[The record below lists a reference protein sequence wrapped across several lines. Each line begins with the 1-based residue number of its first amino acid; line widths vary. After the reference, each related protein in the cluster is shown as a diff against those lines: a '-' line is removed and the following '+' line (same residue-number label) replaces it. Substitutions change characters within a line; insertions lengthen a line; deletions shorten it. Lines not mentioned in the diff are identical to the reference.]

1 MIRNSLMMWTFTLQ
15 YTINLLIN
23 TRDVPI
29 DTKKLTFTMNAT
41 SVGNEVNASNN
52 YKELVLP
59 VGLKADMTI
68 TG

>member
-1 MIRNSLMMWTFTLQ
+1 MMWKFTLQ

-23 TRDVPI
+23 TRDVPV
-29 DTKKLTFTMNAT
+29 DTKKLTFLVNAT

-59 VGLKADMTI
+59 IGLKADMTI